1 MPIKVSCQC
10 GQALT
15 AKDSLAGKR
24 VNCPKCGA
32 PLTISRPQAKQH
44 AADNSIADLL
54 DEAGMTSARSGH
66 FCPSCRTEMQA
77 DAVICVECGYNKNL
91 GRRMGT
97 KRG

>member
-10 GQALT
+10 GKTLT

-24 VNCPKCGA
+24 VKCPKCGA
-32 PLTISRPQAKQH
+32 PLTTSRPQPKQP
-44 AADNSIADLL
+44 AADDSIADLL
-54 DEAGMTSARSGH
+54 DEAGMTTSRSGQ
-66 FCPSCRTEMQA
+66 FCPSCGADMPS

-97 KRG
+97 ERG

>member
-10 GQALT
+10 GQTLT

-24 VNCPKCGA
+24 VKCPKCGA
-32 PLTISRPQAKQH
+32 PLTISRPQPKQP
-44 AADNSIADLL
+44 AADDSIGDLL
-54 DEAGMTSARSGH
+54 DEAGMTTARSGH
-66 FCPSCRTEMQA
+66 FCPSCNAEMPP

-97 KRG
+97 QRG